1 MALGLT
7 TSDGSSTNKIYDRL
21 GYNAK
26 DGVYTHSYYDRENE
40 IRENEEYKKDFK
52 VLVDFEAMEVG
63 WADFNESPPSIV
75 TVPLGTNQPPNKPT
89 ETHKEYFVVKI
100 YNKNLGVVTFG
111 SSAGSIINAVD
122 KLHDSYLEANEK
134 EKIPVVHFD
143 GLEGPIKW
151 GKAKV
156 FIPNMKIVDW
166 KERPE
171 ELKIA
176 ESNTESKQVIDFESK
191 SEEVKS
197 PMPNEIDALTE
208 EFDED
213 F

>member
-7 TSDGSSTNKIYDRL
+7 TNDGSSTNKIYDRL

-52 VLVDFEAMEVG
+52 VLFDFESMEVG
-63 WADFNESPPSIV
+63 WADFQETPPSIV
-75 TVPLGTNQPPNKPT
+75 TVPLGTNQRPNKPT
-89 ETHKEYFVVKI
+89 DDHKEYFVVKI

-111 SSAGSIINAVD
+111 SSASSIIQAVD

-156 FIPNMKIVDW
+156 YIPNMKIVDW
-166 KERPE
+166 KERPD

-176 ESNTESKQVIDFESK
+176 ESNLESKQVIDLESK
-191 SEEVKS
+191 SEELKS
-197 PMPNEIDALTE
+197 PKKDEIDALTDD
-208 EFDED
+208 FDDD

>member
-7 TSDGSSTNKIYDRL
+7 TESSSTNQIYDRL

-40 IRENEEYKKDFK
+40 VRESEEYKKDFK
-52 VLVDFEAMEVG
+52 VLLDFESMEVG
-63 WADFNESPPSIV
+63 WANFSESPPSVV
-75 TVPLGTNQPPNKPT
+75 TVPLGTNQPPNKPS
-89 ETHKEYFVVKI
+89 EDHKEYFVVKI

-111 SSAGSIINAVD
+111 SSAGSIIQAVD
-122 KLHDSYLEANEK
+122 KLHDSYLEAKEK
-134 EKIPVVHFD
+134 ELIPVVHFD

-166 KERPE
+166 KERPD
-171 ELKIA
+171 ELKTA
-176 ESNTESKQVIDFESK
+176 ESNSESKEIKDIESK
-191 SEEVKS
+191 SEAVES
-197 PMPNEIDALTE
+197 PKKDELDALTDD
-208 EFDED
+208 FDDD

>member
-1 MALGLT
+1 
-7 TSDGSSTNKIYDRL
+7 
-21 GYNAK
+21 
-26 DGVYTHSYYDRENE
+26 
-40 IRENEEYKKDFK
+40 
-52 VLVDFEAMEVG
+52 
-63 WADFNESPPSIV
+63 
-75 TVPLGTNQPPNKPT
+75 
-89 ETHKEYFVVKI
+89 
-100 YNKNLGVVTFG
+100 
-111 SSAGSIINAVD
+111 
-122 KLHDSYLEANEK
+122 
-134 EKIPVVHFD
+134 
-143 GLEGPIKW
+143 
-151 GKAKV
+151 
-156 FIPNMKIVDW
+156 MKIVDW